1 MPPLEGRIGVNWDN
15 KAWSAGALLHMVAEQ
30 DRYAV
35 NQGII
40 VGQDLGR
47 TPGFAV
53 FSINGGWRPKKGMLI
68 AAGVDNLFD
77 RTYAEHISRSAATV
91 PGFLVQSTRMNE
103 PERTFWIKARMKL
116 D

>member
-1 MPPLEGRIGVNWDN
+1 M
-15 KAWSAGALLHMVAEQ
+15 
-30 DRYAV
+30 
-35 NQGII
+35 
-40 VGQDLGR
+40 
-47 TPGFAV
+47 

-91 PGFLVQSTRMNE
+91 PGFLVQSTRVNE
-103 PERTFWIKARMKL
+103 PGRTFWIKASIKL